1 MHNFREKN
9 SLFDKQQIGYHS
21 DVCHITSMYCNV
33 FLNNFFIPTI
43 IEVVAIALPQTIV
56 VDR

>member
-21 DVCHITSMYCNV
+21 DVYHISSMYCDV

-43 IEVVAIALPQTIV
+43 IGVVAIALPQAIV
-56 VDR
+56 VNR